1 MVFGGKKMIDTKELE
16 INMQNRLEAILQAVE
31 KEKMIHNYWKNTP
44 MRNKRV
50 KRKLA

>member
-1 MVFGGKKMIDTKELE
+1 MIDTKELE

-44 MRNKRV
+44 LRNR
-50 KRKLA
+50 KRKRKIA